1 MVVAVPML
9 IWRSNRPEGPKI
21 KFERY
26 SDDIYWMETHSSVSD
41 ETIDQ
46 NKENNGQQQPQEEQ
60 QEEED
65 HDANYGF
72 TNDGIND
79 DDGLGFAIEPI
90 IPTIPTSYYDDT
102 SGVEDFIGDLV
113 GVDDDA
119 LPSLVVSAFEDDNN
133 LDSNNNE

>member
-1 MVVAVPML
+1 MLASGGDDSSLEYQWIIQGNIVVPTGNPFLYEA
-9 IWRSNRPEGPKI
+9 
-21 KFERY
+21 
-26 SDDIYWMETHSSVSD
+26 
-41 ETIDQ
+41 
-46 NKENNGQQQPQEEQ
+46 NN
-60 QEEED
+60 
-65 HDANYGF
+65 N
-72 TNDGIND
+72 NDGIND

-119 LPSLVVSAFEDDNN
+119 LPSLVVSAFEDDNY